1 MTARTRQVA
10 IICQPWDNVVAQT
23 AASIVILSCQ
33 LARCLARD
41 WRVVIYGRRLP
52 GQKPQETGGE
62 TVVFKRFSVIHRPHA
77 ILEILLG
84 IVACYTKSRIK
95 YPLSYFYHLFYALRV
110 ALSVRATKC
119 DVVIVHN
126 FLQFASIIKRFN
138 PSAAVCM
145 HMHCEWL
152 SYYVTAASERRL
164 RDLDLIIGCSEFISG
179 EVKSRFPAI
188 AARCHTVY
196 NGVDTNIFC
205 PVPDGAPR
213 NDGTTRLLFLGRII
227 PEWGIHVLI
236 RAFKMLVETRPT
248 LRLDL
253 VGAANTG
260 RYLYLCP
267 DLRDGAIAGMVE
279 AFYGNRLSD
288 MVRRQLS
295 RKGQSYL
302 DDLAAEAAG
311 DERIVFHGGV
321 SHTETLDFYRR
332 AAMLVFPAIV
342 NAPSPLPTYE
352 AAACGLPIVATHS
365 GGIPEIVEHG
375 RTGLLVPRGE
385 AGELA
390 QAIAQL
396 LDDAARARAMGE
408 AGRQRV
414 LERFTWDASARRLA
428 DLIESV
434 PISAR
439 QLDIVARGER
449 AS

>member
-1 MTARTRQVA
+1 MTARTRRIA
-10 IICQPWDNVVAQT
+10 IVCQPWDS
-23 AASIVILSCQ
+23 AASQSSNSIVTVSYQ
-33 LARCLARD
+33 LARLLPGD
-41 WRVVIYGRRLP
+41 WRIIIYGRRAR
-52 GQKPQETGGE
+52 GQKWRETGGKAVE
-62 TVVFKRFSVIHRPHA
+62 FRRFLVVHKPQA
-77 ILEILLG
+77 IFEIVLG
-84 IVACYTKSRIK
+84 IVACYTKTRIP
-95 YPLSYFYHLFYALRV
+95 YHLSHFYHLLYALRV
-110 ALSVRATKC
+110 AVNIRASKC

-126 FLQFASIIKRFN
+126 FLQFASVIKLLN

-152 SYYVTAASERRL
+152 SHYAMASSERRL
-164 RDLDLIIGCSEFISG
+164 RDLALIIGCSDFITE

-188 AARCHTVY
+188 AARSHTVY
-196 NGVDTNIFC
+196 NGVDTNLFC
-205 PVPDGAPR
+205 PAPDRPLP
-213 NDGTTRLLFLGRII
+213 NDGTTRLLFVGRLI

-236 RAFKMLVETRPT
+236 RAFKIVAATRPT

-260 RYLYLCP
+260 RYLHLCADP
-267 DLRDGAIAGMVE
+267 QDRAIADMVD
-279 AFYGNRLSD
+279 AFYGKRLSD

-311 DERIVFHGGV
+311 DDRIVFHGGIPH
-321 SHTETLDFYRR
+321 SQTIDLYRR
-332 AAMLVFPAIV
+332 ATMLVFPAVV

-375 RTGLLVPRGE
+375 RTGLLVARGE
-385 AGELA
+385 VGELVA
-390 QAIAQL
+390 AISQL
-396 LDDAARARAMGE
+396 LDPALARAMGE

-414 LERFTWDASARRLA
+414 LVRFTWNASTLRLT

-434 PISAR
+434 PSSAP
-439 QLDIVARGER
+439 QVDIVARGER
-449 AS
+449 VI